1 MRMSFLF
8 CIFAAELKYSN
19 NLMASYAVHI
29 NERTQAGQSLF
40 LYLNSLG
47 VITERLTPRRRK
59 GIDAALEDVRM
70 GRVYKADSV
79 EDMFRQ
85 ILG

>member
-1 MRMSFLF
+1 MRISFLF

>member
-1 MRMSFLF
+1 LRISFLF

>member
-1 MRMSFLF
+1 MSKKS
-8 CIFAAELKYSN
+8 CTFAA
-19 NLMASYAVHI
+19 NLENERNKIMASYAIHI

-47 VITERLTPRRRK
+47 VITERLKPRRRK

-79 EDMFRQ
+79 DDMFRQ
-85 ILG
+85 ILS